1 MINRLIQYTS
11 FVIASIIFVMAVQIV
26 YQDWHKPFTSIS
38 SFAALEYCG
47 LYAYTI
53 YDHIKSLK

>member
-1 MINRLIQYTS
+1 MNRIIQYTS
-11 FVIASIIFVMAVQIV
+11 FAIASIIFVLAVQIV

>member
-1 MINRLIQYTS
+1 MGRIIRGIAFIIATLIC
-11 FVIASIIFVMAVQIV
+11 VLAARIV
-26 YQDWHKPFTSIS
+26 VEDWHKPFTSIS

-47 LYAYTI
+47 LYVYTI

>member
-1 MINRLIQYTS
+1 MINRIIKNVA
-11 FVIASIIFVMAVQIV
+11 FVVATLIFVLAVQIV

-53 YDHIKSLK
+53 YDHIKCLK